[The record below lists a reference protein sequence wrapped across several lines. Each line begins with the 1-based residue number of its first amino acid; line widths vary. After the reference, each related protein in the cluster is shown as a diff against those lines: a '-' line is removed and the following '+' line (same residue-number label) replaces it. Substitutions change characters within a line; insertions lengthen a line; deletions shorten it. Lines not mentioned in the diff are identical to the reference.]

1 MNRGFILRLSL
12 LALLASA
19 PAGAK
24 ESPNLGRVSPRGGE
38 RGTEIDLT
46 LSGGQ
51 LKDAQQLFFYK
62 SGLEVLKLEAT
73 DDKTVKVRLKI
84 AADAA
89 LGEHTLRPRTATGIS
104 DLRTFYV
111 GPFPVVDEKEPNN
124 NFKDPQKLKLNVTV
138 SGVVTNED
146 VDYYSV
152 ELKKGD
158 RLSLE
163 LEGIRLGTSLFDAY
177 IAILDTK
184 RFEIVSAD
192 DTALLLQDPFLS
204 MIAPEDGTYL
214 ILVREASYG
223 GGDNGQYRLHVGSF
237 PRPAAVYPAGGKAG

>member
-1 MNRGFILRLSL
+1 MIRGLV
-12 LALLASA
+12 LALALPFAF
-19 PAGAK
+19 PAFAR
-24 ESPNLGRVSPRGGE
+24 ESPNLSRLSPRGAE

-46 LSGGQ
+46 LSGTER
-51 LKDAQQLFFYK
+51 KDAQEVFFYK
-62 SGLEVLKLEAT
+62 PGLEVLKLDAV
-73 DDKTVKVRLKI
+73 DDKTVKVRLKVG
-84 AADAA
+84 ADAA
-89 LGEHTLRPRTATGIS
+89 LGEHTLRLRTATGIS

-124 NFKDPQKLKLNVTV
+124 NFKDPQKLKMNVTV

-192 DTALLLQDPFLS
+192 DTALLMQDPFLTL
-204 MIAPEDGTYL
+204 IAPEDGTYI

-223 GGDNGQYRLHVGSF
+223 GGDNGSYRLHVGSF
-237 PRPAAVYPAGGKAG
+237 PRPLAAY